1 MGEAGEYTAAGDI
14 PFNREVQ
21 LDGITEKEAG
31 ELYKVLKRFMK
42 AYHEKDPECSDLEWL
57 EECYRRELP
66 EWEEEQTARLAGETL
81 SGIREYDRN
90 LESAR
95 EAARQGI
102 SSEKWLERKL
112 TEAAKGLSINEFGNY
127 LARIDT
133 ALADANAQMMRTVTT
148 QAGET
153 SQCMNLDG
161 FIAEQHHVNTFNAS
175 AALKK
180 LNYEARVQVPGPGET
195 YGRNSFDTVIVDR
208 TTGKIVQQHQ
218 HKCGSTGQETIRLFR
233 RGNYNN
239 QRFVVPADQVEEV
252 QAAFP
257 GKTVTSVIG
266 GEELGASSI
275 PVTKAQVKEL
285 QTHVQAGGAMEKIG
299 YDVFQTRDLIGH
311 IGKNAALAGIQA
323 AVVSTGFTLA
333 AKVLSGEDTEPD
345 AVMETAFTAGADSS
359 VKAAATG
366 ALKVCSEKGVIA
378 VIPPGMHV
386 HWIASIACVGIE
398 NAKILARTAAG
409 ELTVTE
415 ALDQMG
421 RTSTAMVCGL
431 GAGAIGLGI
440 GAAALSW
447 IPVAGPILGGLLGGM
462 AGYMAGSGIGEAAY
476 SGAKKIGSA
485 AVSAARGLWEGA
497 KSVGRAVASGISSGI
512 RSVAGFFGW

>member
-1 MGEAGEYTAAGDI
+1 MGEAEEYTAAGDI

-21 LDGITEKEAG
+21 LEGITEKEAG
-31 ELYKVLKRFMK
+31 ELYAVLKRFMK
-42 AYHEKDPECSDLEWL
+42 AYHEKDPECSELEWL
-57 EECYRRELP
+57 EGCYRREFP
-66 EWEEEQTARLAGETL
+66 EWEEERTARLAGETL

-102 SSEKWLERKL
+102 SSEKWLEREL

-127 LARIDT
+127 LGRIDT
-133 ALADANAQMMRTVTT
+133 ALAEANAQMMRTVTT

-161 FIAEQHHVNTFNAS
+161 FIAEQYHVNTFNAS
-175 AALKK
+175 AALK
-180 LNYEARVQVPGPGET
+180 NSRYEARVQVPGPGET
-195 YGRNSFDTVIVDR
+195 YGRNSFDTVIIDKN
-208 TTGKIVQQHQ
+208 TGRIVQQYQ
-218 HKCGSTGQETIRLFR
+218 VKYGATARETIRLLKN
-233 RGNYNN
+233 GNYNN
-239 QRFVVPADQVEEV
+239 QRILVPADQVAEV

-257 GKTVTSVIG
+257 GKTVTSVMG
-266 GEELGASSI
+266 SGELGVSSSEL
-275 PVTKAQVKEL
+275 TKARVKEM
-285 QTHVQAGGAMEKIG
+285 QTGVQNAGTVEKTG
-299 YDVFQTRDLIGH
+299 YDAFQTRELIQN
-311 IGKNAALAGIQA
+311 IGKNAALMGIQS

-333 AKVLSGEDTEPD
+333 AKVLSGEDIEPD
-345 AVMETAFTAGADSS
+345 AVMETAFTTGADSG

-378 VIPPGMHV
+378 VIPPGTHV

-421 RTSTAMVCGL
+421 RTSTAMACGL

-462 AGYMAGSGIGEAAY
+462 AGYMAGSGIGEAVY

-485 AVSAARGLWEGA
+485 AVRAARGAWEGV
-497 KSVGRAVASGISSGI
+497 KSAGRALASSISSGI
-512 RSVAGFFGW
+512 RSVAGFFGL